1 MVTEPTGKC
10 DFARKRFRTNVIHT
24 LIALTLACAAAS
36 LWTRRLTWS
45 CPWEVAPTLGIAL
58 YSVGAVLTSPLATTI
73 PGRALHAVT
82 GIWQLDDYLGHVC
95 YIGAAGAIVYAA
107 LSRVV
112 DDDTLRASIRR
123 LELPAILVVT
133 AMLAALAMSDTNS
146 GYYPDMHN
154 APVDSWLA
162 VYWLLINGMLMYLF
176 MYAAR
181 ALLILRQ
188 DERSRL
194 TADIYI
200 IGSVCGFLA
209 CVAGLA
215 NALMPQLH
223 AMGADA
229 VVWLSSCLSGVS
241 FIAGAAYSW
250 RTKMRPFRKLQRGV
264 RTTRRELRRLDRP
277 TPAAH

>member
-1 MVTEPTGKC
+1 VLCYK
-10 DFARKRFRTNVIHT
+10 VIHT

-58 YSVGAVLTSPLATTI
+58 YSVGAVLTSPLATTST
-73 PGRALHAVT
+73 GRALHAVT
-82 GIWQLDDYLGHVC
+82 GIWHLDDYLGHFC
-95 YIGAAGAIVYAA
+95 YIGAGGAIVNAV
-107 LSRVV
+107 LSRLV
-112 DDDTLRASIRR
+112 DDDILRARIRR
-123 LELPAILVVT
+123 LELLTILVVS
-133 AMLAALAMSDTNS
+133 AMLAALAMSDTDS
-146 GYYPDMHN
+146 GYYPDMYDV
-154 APVDSWLA
+154 PVDIWLA
-162 VYWLLINGMLMYLF
+162 LYWLLINGMLMYLF
-176 MYAAR
+176 IYAAR
-181 ALLILRQ
+181 ELLILRQ

-194 TADIYI
+194 TADMYI
-200 IGSVCGFLA
+200 VGSVYGFLG

-229 VVWLSSCLSGVS
+229 VVWFFSCASGVS

-250 RTKMRPFRKLQRGV
+250 HTKMRPFRKLQRGV
-264 RTTRRELRRLDRP
+264 RTTRRELRRRDGP

>member
-1 MVTEPTGKC
+1 M
-10 DFARKRFRTNVIHT
+10 IHA

-36 LWTRRLTWS
+36 LWTRRLTWGCS
-45 CPWEVAPTLGIAL
+45 WEVAPTLGIAL
-58 YSVGAVLTSPLATTI
+58 YSVGVVLTSPLATTI
-73 PGRALHAVT
+73 AGRALHAVT
-82 GIWQLDDYLGHVC
+82 GIWQLDDYLGHIC

-107 LSRVV
+107 LSRLV

-123 LELPAILVVT
+123 LELLAILVVT

-146 GYYPDMHN
+146 GYYPDMYD
-154 APVDSWLA
+154 APVDTWLA

-194 TADIYI
+194 TADMYI
-200 IGSVCGFLA
+200 VGSVCGFLA
-209 CVAGLA
+209 CVASLA

-229 VVWLSSCLSGVS
+229 VVWLFSCSSGVS

-264 RTTRRELRRLDRP
+264 RTTRRELRRLDGP

>member
-1 MVTEPTGKC
+1 M
-10 DFARKRFRTNVIHT
+10 IHT

-36 LWTRRLTWS
+36 LWTRRLTWG

-73 PGRALHAVT
+73 TGRALHTVT
-82 GIWQLDDYLGHVC
+82 GIWHFNDYLGHIC

-107 LSRVV
+107 LSRLV
-112 DDDTLRASIRR
+112 DDDTSLRTSIRR

-146 GYYPDMHN
+146 GYYPDMYDV
-154 APVDSWLA
+154 PVDTWLA
-162 VYWLLINGMLMYLF
+162 MYWLLINGMLMYLF

-181 ALLILRQ
+181 ELLILRQ

-194 TADIYI
+194 TADMYI
-200 IGSVCGFLA
+200 VGSVFGFLS

-229 VVWLSSCLSGVS
+229 VVWLFNCSSGLL

-264 RTTRRELRRLDRP
+264 RTTRSELRRLDGP